1 MNFHIITIF
10 PEAFDSF
17 IKTSIIWK
25 AIKNNL
31 FNIELYKLWD
41 FSDKNFKH
49 VDDKAYWMHWQVIS
63 PEPLAKAINFIKEKI
78 RNTNKKSPI
87 IPFHKGDENINIPVI
102 YMSPS
107 WDLLNQEKVENYY
120 KDFKEKN
127 IIIICGHYEWID
139 QRIIDKY
146 VDYEISVWEYILT
159 SWELSASILI
169 DSLVRHIPEVLWNK
183 QSLEEESFS
192 KFFDRQKEHPVYTRP
207 KVFENMKVP
216 KILLSGNHNKIEEW
230 KINNLKK

>member
-25 AIKNNL
+25 WIKNNL
-31 FNIELYKLWD
+31 FNIKLYKLND

-49 VDDKAYWMHWQVIS
+49 VDDKAYWIHGQVIS
-63 PEPLAKAINFIKEKI
+63 PEPLSKAINFVKNKI
-78 RNTNKKSPI
+78 NWKSI
-87 IPFHKGDENINIPVI
+87 II

-120 KDFKEKN
+120 TNFKNKD

-146 VDYEISVWEYILT
+146 VDFEISIWEYILT
-159 SWELSASILI
+159 SWELAATILI
-169 DSLVRHIPEVLWNK
+169 DSIVRNIPEVLWNK

-192 KFFDRQKEHPVYTRP
+192 KFFNRQKEHPVYTRP
-207 KVFENMKVP
+207 KVFEEMEVP
-216 KILLSGNHNKIEEW
+216 KILTSWNHKEIEKW
-230 KINNLKK
+230 KFNNLKE

>member
-10 PEAFDSF
+10 PETFDSF

-41 FSDKNFKH
+41 FSEKNFKH

-63 PEPLAKAINFIKEKI
+63 PKPLSKAINFIKEKI
-78 RNTNKKSPI
+78 NW
-87 IPFHKGDENINIPVI
+87 DNIVI

-120 KDFKEKN
+120 SNFEEKD

-139 QRIIDKY
+139 QRIIEKY
-146 VDYEISVWEYILT
+146 VDYEISIWEYVLT
-159 SWELSASILI
+159 SWELSAQILI
-169 DSLVRHIPEVLWNK
+169 DSLVRHIPGVLWNK

-207 KVFENMKVP
+207 KVFENIKVP
-216 KILLSGNHNKIEEW
+216 DILISWNHKEIEKW
-230 KINNLKK
+230 KKNNLKK